1 MWNII
6 GKITVLLSDFN
17 AITISEIQGLDD
29 DVYLAPMNNSLSN
42 STLNMTHITKK
53 VEQVTNLTR
62 HQIKKTKKVAKT
74 PIVRDDNR

>member
-42 STLNMTHITKK
+42 NTLNVTHITK
-53 VEQVTNLTR
+53 
-62 HQIKKTKKVAKT
+62 
-74 PIVRDDNR
+74 